1 MSALWLPILI
11 SSCASLALSAIAWR
25 VLPHHAREYRRL
37 PTEPDLL
44 DALRKDTPAPGLY
57 EFPYRGQ
64 RGVNTTR
71 ADVAANL
78 ARGPVGYV
86 LIGKSGSPRVAA
98 LLLQYLIFF
107 VSIAVLAAYVATLS
121 GLKDGAPFI
130 KVFRL
135 VSTVTTAAL
144 VLGAAPQSIW
154 FDRPWKS
161 WAAQCVDGIAC
172 GVMTGAVFGWL
183 WPQ

>member
-11 SSCASLALSAIAWR
+11 SSCASIALSAIAWR

-44 DALRKDTPAPGLY
+44 DALRKDMPARGLY
-57 EFPYRGQ
+57 SFPYRGQ
-64 RGVNTTR
+64 HGVNTAR

-86 LIGKSGSPRVAA
+86 VIGISGPPQLGAP
-98 LLLQYLIFF
+98 LLQHLVLF
-107 VSIAVLAAYVATLS
+107 VVIAILAAYVATIS
-121 GLKDGAPFI
+121 GLKDGAPFF

-135 VSTVTTAAL
+135 VTPVATAAL

-154 FDRPWKS
+154 FSRPWKS
-161 WAAQCVDGIAC
+161 WAAQCVDGLAC
-172 GVMTGAVFGWL
+172 GLLMGAVFGWL